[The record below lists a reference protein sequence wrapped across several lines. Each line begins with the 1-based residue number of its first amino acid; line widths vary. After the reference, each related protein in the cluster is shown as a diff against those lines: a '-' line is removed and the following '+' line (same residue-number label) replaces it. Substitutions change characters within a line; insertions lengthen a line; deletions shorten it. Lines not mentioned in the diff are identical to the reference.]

1 MCGRAPGPTR
11 QKVYSSHGRTDG
23 FTEIFNSTDLSNS
36 ASNRMLHTS
45 QCAVRARSAS
55 DAVRGRRVARQL
67 GHSTSQRR
75 FISPARVACRNN
87 FKTSQRSARQRLA
100 TAKGRMCDSSTV
112 RRPDQEFTQPGN
124 ERFGKFFGAQFFQ
137 AIVER
142 GKIRGSGWEIWH
154 HGWLLTGEM
163 FADVPEQHPHV
174 AHGFRADDVSR
185 QECAGGISRLK
196 MRENFNRTAGACF
209 PQAQSH
215 YALGQR
221 ATVKNPP
228 HLVKFRFGP

>member
-45 QCAVRARSAS
+45 QCAVRARAAS

-124 ERFGKFFGAQFFQ
+124 ERFGKFFGAQFFHD
-137 AIVER
+137 R
-142 GKIRGSGWEIWH
+142 
-154 HGWLLTGEM
+154 LFPDEM
-163 FADVPEQHPHV
+163 FADLFDERGRRSVPPSVV
-174 AHGFRADDVSR
+174 AVVMVLQRLEGLSDREAVERYCFDARWRYA
-185 QECAGGISRLK
+185 AGGGGYDGGGWTSFAHSVLVD
-196 MRENFNRTAGACF
+196 MRER
-209 PQAQSH
+209 
-215 YALGQR
+215 LR
-221 ATVKNPP
+221 D
-228 HLVKFRFGP
+228 